1 MIELDN
7 YIKARNELKH
17 LANRQYTPDSCPLN
31 GYAEYPYDDSHYEL
45 SQALFGLGQYEW
57 TCEFCGKEFKEN

>member
-7 YIKARNELKH
+7 YIKARNELKQ

-31 GYAEYPYDDSHYEL
+31 SVEGLAHYEL
-45 SQALFGLGQYEW
+45 AQALFGLQSYEF
-57 TCEFCGKEFKEN
+57 TCEFCGQEFDEWG